1 MTLPWRA
8 RRPDLPTLVSVLT
21 VGACVA
27 LVARRLDPSLVL
39 SNTTPTGGD
48 TGAHVWAPAY
58 LRDHLLPHGRVSGW
72 SPDWWGGFPA
82 LTFYFPLPSLVV
94 VLLDV
99 VIPYNVAFKLVTV
112 AGPVS
117 LPVAA
122 FAFGRLAGIRFPGPA
137 LMAVATLPFLFDSTC
152 PICGGNVASM
162 LAGEF
167 SFAFGLSLA
176 LLFLGVLARGLDR
189 GGARATAAVLLALTG
204 LSHVVPT
211 LFALAGAAVLVL
223 LRPQR
228 RRLVHV
234 VAVCAAGGALV
245 AFWWLPFVVRLPFL
259 NDLGWT
265 KLTDYGSELFPERL
279 LWLMPLAL
287 GGAVAAI
294 GLRLRAGLLVLGL
307 AVVCGLVFVLIPEGR
322 LWNAR
327 LVPLWLLCLY
337 LLAAIGLAEAARAAG
352 ALGARRRPRL
362 AAAFVPATPVV
373 AIAAVVV
380 VLGRPIELVPA
391 GVPVPSRIAASVVPH
406 WVQWNYSG
414 YEKKPWY
421 GEYRALLRTMSRLP
435 CGRALWEYDGPFLGR
450 YGTPMALMLLP
461 YWTDGCIGSMEG
473 LYFESSATVPFH
485 FLVQSELSA
494 APSRPQRDLP
504 YRPLDVA
511 EGVRHLQLLGV
522 RYYMTFS
529 AAAIGQARDVE
540 ALRPVAV
547 SPPWRIYEVAGSEL
561 VEPLAHEPVVVTG
574 VGDRQAS
581 WLSIAVPAFQRSA
594 PWDVPLAR
602 DGPMEWARIGSDD
615 QPPSRRLP
623 RVTVSRIRAGR
634 DRLSFDVDRPGQP
647 VLVKVSYFPNW
658 RADGARGPW
667 RVTPN
672 LMVVIPT
679 RRHVELRY
687 GATAV
692 EWMGWAV
699 SILGVIG
706 TIGLAR
712 GRRRTEASR

>member
-1 MTLPWRA
+1 MAVPRRG

-21 VGACVA
+21 VGACMA
-27 LVARRLDPSLVL
+27 FVARRLDPSLVL

-58 LRDHLLPHGRVSGW
+58 LRDQLLASGRVAGW

-82 LTFYFPLPSLVV
+82 FTFYFPLPSLVV

-99 VIPYNVAFKLVTV
+99 VMPYNVAFKLVTV

-117 LPVAA
+117 LPLAA
-122 FAFGRLAGIRFPGPA
+122 FAFGRLAGMRFPGPA

-152 PICGGNVASM
+152 AICGGNVASM

-176 LLFLGVLARGLDR
+176 LLFLGVLARGLETGR
-189 GGARATAAVLLALTG
+189 SLATAAVLLALTG
-204 LSHVVPT
+204 LSHLVPT

-223 LRPQR
+223 LRPER
-228 RRLVHV
+228 GRLVRV
-234 VAVCAAGGALV
+234 IGVAAAGGALA

-265 KLTDYGSELFPERL
+265 KLTDYGAQLFPGRL
-279 LWLMPLAL
+279 LWLIPLAL
-287 GGAVAAI
+287 GGAIAAI
-294 GLRLRAGLLVLGL
+294 GLRQRGALLVLGL
-307 AVVCGLVFVLIPEGR
+307 AVTSGLAFVLVPEGR

-327 LVPLWLLCLY
+327 LLPLWFLCLH
-337 LLAAIGLAEAARAAG
+337 LLAAIGLAEAARAAAG
-352 ALGARRRPRL
+352 LAARRRPRP
-362 AAAFVPATPVV
+362 AAALVPAAPVL
-373 AIAAVVV
+373 AIAVAVVV
-380 VLGRPIELVPA
+380 LARPIELVPA
-391 GVPVPSRIAASVVPH
+391 VRVPSPIVASAVPS

-414 YEKKPWY
+414 YEKKPGY
-421 GEYRALLRTMSRLP
+421 AEYRSLLRTMSRLP
-435 CGRALWEYDGPFLGR
+435 CGRALWEYNEPVLGR

-511 EGVRHLQLLGV
+511 EGVRHLQALGV
-522 RYYMTFS
+522 RYYMTSS
-529 AAAIGQARDVE
+529 AAAIAQAKDVE
-540 ALRPVAV
+540 ALRPVAN

-561 VEPLAHEPVVVTG
+561 VEPLAREPVVVTG
-574 VGDRQAS
+574 VSDRQDS
-581 WLSIAVPAFQRSA
+581 WLSMAVPAFQSSA
-594 PWDVPLAR
+594 PRDVPLAR
-602 DGPMEWARIGSDD
+602 DGPAEWARIASDE
-615 QPPSRRLP
+615 QPPSKRLP
-623 RVTVSRIRAGR
+623 PATVSHIRAGG
-634 DRLSFDVDRPGQP
+634 DGLSFDVDRPGQP

-687 GATAV
+687 GATAA
-692 EWMGWAV
+692 ERMGWVV
-699 SILGVIG
+699 SILGVAG

-712 GRRRTEASR
+712 RRRRPGASR